1 MKQERYW
8 VIFQIV
14 TGNVASW
21 LLSDKKHTKEE
32 VERID
37 KAGEFDYDFTSFG
50 LDVAGSIRIIT
61 GYYFCRGTKKD
72 AEEMERILN
81 EKGIFGALGVL
92 EGNT

>member
-37 KAGEFDYDFTSFG
+37 KAGEFDYDFTPFG
-50 LDVAGSIRIIT
+50 LDAAGSIRVIT
-61 GYYFCRGTKKD
+61 GYYLCQCTKKS
-72 AEEMERILN
+72 AKQLERILN
-81 EKGIFGALGVL
+81 EDGIEGVL
-92 EGNT
+92 GGGER